1 MALQG
6 KNMPT
11 IVHNDVSVQ
20 RAGTVGQRST
30 EMRDPWEQQAA
41 NELKAQI
48 KRAGLGYA
56 DLAERL
62 SAQDTPISAHG
73 LAKKLHRG
81 AFSYAFY
88 LRCVDI
94 LEAAILASRRS
105 SQVTSAHKGG

>member
-1 MALQG
+1 
-6 KNMPT
+6 MPI
-11 IVHNDVSVQ
+11 IVHNSVSVL
-20 RAGTVGQRST
+20 RATTVGQRSPET
-30 EMRDPWEQQAA
+30 RDPWEQQAA

-48 KRAGLGYA
+48 KRAGLGCA

-81 AFSYAFY
+81 DFRYTFY

-105 SQVTSAHKGG
+105 SQLTSAHKGG